1 EDQQLAVLPLPLAAT
16 THLHNQ
22 PPAPRPL
29 PSAPTPSPG
38 PCCPPSSSPPPLGPA
53 AGDPPYTLP
62 PGPLTASSPALR
74 SPFASAAPP
83 CPASG
88 VQDPQQQAAA
98 PPAGGRVAGLWRGVT
113 ARVVAAE
120 VRKDP
125 ERVGVFGSRGEIVVY
140 CISCRLLE
148 SPGWG
153 AGVGEEAAGLGGGW
167 WCVGWVQSENMKQGV
182 RPLPRQQRGSLP
194 SRNSHSR
201 NDSLGGSSASSVS
214 TAAQGRGSAASHTRD
229 RQAGGGGESFTP
241 WTLLSQV
248 GTGSGAGS
256 RPGKGA
262 DQGSD
267 ASVDDARRTS
277 TWTVAHR
284 YSDFER
290 LHLALLRHPIHGHT
304 YRGARAVLPPK
315 RLSLMAHDPQ
325 FIERRRAELDAYLVS
340 LMSHPLLAASSELRN
355 FLGLYRPAT
364 QPLPSRNPSPPR
376 HPSPSLLPPFSLPA
390 HTSIPG
396 PLNSTQ
402 TTSEENQQGSATLDP
417 AAPTERLVC
426 PSLQPPP
433 APPPSSPSMA
443 HLPPH
448 ASLQASTSCRPADSV
463 DAVTLTPCPAAGR
476 PPHSLVGAGGEEG
489 EEEEWPSRLRTFLHR
504 MGLGGGGQEATSGQ
518 VRQRSH
524 STSGTAVTPLPL
536 LPTPCPVEVVPGGGN
551 PGDGE
556 PGVQGVGPGAGG
568 AAALAAQPA
577 WEPLGGEQQDAVRG
591 VTLGSRGGGTGHS
604 SGLIGGGGAGGG
616 VGRPGSVALAA
627 VVSSTLQG
635 AGGRCQDLVQGLGGQ
650 AWAGRQQAGRGQRAG
665 GGDGRGQVQEQQG
678 GGRQGQGVRPGLA
691 GKPPALGAASCHTLR
706 DAPTPAAVSPP
717 ALSPHT
723 PPHPPAWV
731 HPPHPCRAQR
741 PNPLTRPTQSPT
753 PSRAQS
759 PSPPRNTPSP
769 VPPRRPWPG
778 PRAARGVSI
787 PPAPPQAAPVSGSSQ
802 GCRGPAPSGGCTLLP
817 GLSGP
822 VPLSAPLLELL
833 DALCYLSSSGFLG
846 RQAMAV
852 ARQLLA
858 MVAGDALDATIAARL
873 HSATSE
879 QAVAQALLALQ
890 RKLWPGGRWFATAQT
905 EALDTVAAVVV
916 VAGAAAASAL
926 SQDPTRAAAE
936 AGGGRQAS
944 AQPEAHSA
952 ADDVKAVEGLQHL
965 LLGLLRPGVPL
976 LGLLG
981 GGAFQRGV
989 LTLCELLSSAT
1000 MTLQVEG
1007 EQEGQGE
1014 GEGQG
1019 VQVENEL
1026 LTTEAQLQHA
1036 CEEVLEAALLDLG
1049 EKHKHLQAEHRQQ
1062 RLENESLEA
1071 VVKQQELAVTAAKRA
1086 QHRLEAQLRKCKR
1099 RPQFTRNPLEPSDF
1113 FIPTQEA
1120 SPGKP
1125 AARTA
1130 TFTAQHYLCTA
1141 KLMLKTQVSLR
1152 RLPTCRRLF
1161 ITEQCVVAN
1170 THRPGEHTTMGRQQR
1185 VVCKYIRQRTLDQLR
1200 RAKAIH
1206 VHFFDG
1212 CTCKKHGKVLVI
1224 RVTAAVLKDASPV
1237 TGSTS
1242 KPARDAAGGAAG
1254 QHQHL
1259 TAQITDVLAIVPLP
1273 CATSQA
1279 HVKNTAIRAQP
1290 CYSHGLHNTLLA
1302 GWTALGAGIKAAI
1315 EDIASLLAQ
1324 HW

>member
-1 EDQQLAVLPLPLAAT
+1 MPSWHLTCATSTRACTVAGTGMSLTAVAAVLAALAALGSALWHAHCT
-16 THLHNQ
+16 ALRRAVQAHQAAHRGNLPAPGGFQQNRAAVGPQPSFLSSSAQEERCPDAWRARVGSPLVEFAWDKLCGSIVQQWVYDTWWAGLTPDTEFPAAVRLALNNAFGAVCMRARRLDLGSLLVRSVPGAGQGKGRGQGAGKGQTGGPRDGDVCEVLVEAVEAQRSALTRLGPTRLAALPPAAREAALRAELQAAGALHPALCLPQGHYQAGWCWLVQVLGEYAELLLAALLPGEPLLAARPLRVAARELLASCVLRPVIMMCWPQNIVKAAAQPAQ
-22 PPAPRPL
+22 PPAH
-29 PSAPTPSPG
+29 
-38 PCCPPSSSPPPLGPA
+38 SSPPA
-53 AGDPPYTLP
+53 AHSL
-62 PGPLTASSPALR
+62 
-74 SPFASAAPP
+74 
-83 CPASG
+83 
-88 VQDPQQQAAA
+88 
-98 PPAGGRVAGLWRGVT
+98 
-113 ARVVAAE
+113 
-120 VRKDP
+120 
-125 ERVGVFGSRGEIVVY
+125 
-140 CISCRLLE
+140 LLE
-148 SPGWG
+148 AEARGQVEG
-153 AGVGEEAAGLGGGW
+153 ARQFEER
-167 WCVGWVQSENMKQGV
+167 CRESERTEK
-182 RPLPRQQRGSLP
+182 RHAR
-194 SRNSHSR
+194 HSR

-229 RQAGGGGESFTP
+229 RQSGGGGESFAP

-267 ASVDDARRTS
+267 GGVDDARRTS

-315 RLSLMAHDPQ
+315 RLSLLAHDPQ

-340 LMSHPLLAASSELRN
+340 LMSHPLLAASSELCN

-364 QPLPSRNPSPPR
+364 QPPPSRNPSPPR
-376 HPSPSLLPPFSLPA
+376 HPSPSPLPPFSLPA

-396 PLNSTQ
+396 PLDSTQ

-417 AAPTERLVC
+417 AAPAERLVC

-433 APPPSSPSMA
+433 AHPPSSPSMA
-443 HLPPH
+443 HLLPH
-448 ASLQASTSCRPADSV
+448 ASLQASTSCRPADSD
-463 DAVTLTPCPAAGR
+463 DAVALTPCPAAGR
-476 PPHSLVGAGGEEG
+476 PPPSLVGAGGEEG

-504 MGLGGGGQEATSGQ
+504 MGLGGGGQEATPAARAMVGVGAGVGAGGGLGGGGQ

-524 STSGTAVTPLPL
+524 STSGTARTPLPL

-556 PGVQGVGPGAGG
+556 PGVQGAGPEAGG

-616 VGRPGSVALAA
+616 VGGPGSVALAA
-627 VVSSTLQG
+627 V
-635 AGGRCQDLVQGLGGQ
+635 
-650 AWAGRQQAGRGQRAG
+650 
-665 GGDGRGQVQEQQG
+665 
-678 GGRQGQGVRPGLA
+678 
-691 GKPPALGAASCHTLR
+691 
-706 DAPTPAAVSPP
+706 
-717 ALSPHT
+717 
-723 PPHPPAWV
+723 
-731 HPPHPCRAQR
+731 
-741 PNPLTRPTQSPT
+741 
-753 PSRAQS
+753 
-759 PSPPRNTPSP
+759 
-769 VPPRRPWPG
+769 
-778 PRAARGVSI
+778 
-787 PPAPPQAAPVSGSSQ
+787 AAPVSGSSQ

-833 DALCYLSSSGFLG
+833 DALCQLSSSGFLG

-879 QAVAQALLALQ
+879 QALAHALLALQ

-905 EALDTVAAVVV
+905 EALDTAAAAVL
-916 VAGAAAASAL
+916 VAGAAAASAR
-926 SQDPTRAAAE
+926 SQDPTREEAE

-944 AQPEAHSA
+944 AQPAGPATAHAQAAAEAGGKGTAHSA

-981 GGAFQRGV
+981 GGALQRGV
-989 LTLCELLSSAT
+989 STLCELLSSAT
-1000 MTLQVEG
+1000 MMLQVEG

-1019 VQVENEL
+1019 VRQPKGKGGGGVGGPSLGKLTRDIAASPSGSIATARKAEAVVKEVQAENELLMTEAQLQHACEEVLEAALLDLEEKHKHLQAEHRQQRMENESLEAAVKQQKLAMTTAKRAQHRLEAQLRKFQRRPLLTRKQRQQLQILKQTGVSIEVQVENEL

-1062 RLENESLEA
+1062 RLENESLEV
-1071 VVKQQELAVTAAKRA
+1071 VVKQQELDVTTAKRA
-1086 QHRLEAQLRKCKR
+1086 QHRLEAQLRKYKR
-1099 RPQFTRNPLEPSDF
+1099 RPQLTR
-1113 FIPTQEA
+1113 
-1120 SPGKP
+1120 K
-1125 AARTA
+1125 
-1130 TFTAQHYLCTA
+1130 
-1141 KLMLKTQVSLR
+1141 
-1152 RLPTCRRLF
+1152 
-1161 ITEQCVVAN
+1161 
-1170 THRPGEHTTMGRQQR
+1170 
-1185 VVCKYIRQRTLDQLR
+1185 
-1200 RAKAIH
+1200 
-1206 VHFFDG
+1206 
-1212 CTCKKHGKVLVI
+1212 
-1224 RVTAAVLKDASPV
+1224 
-1237 TGSTS
+1237 
-1242 KPARDAAGGAAG
+1242 
-1254 QHQHL
+1254 
-1259 TAQITDVLAIVPLP
+1259 
-1273 CATSQA
+1273 
-1279 HVKNTAIRAQP
+1279 
-1290 CYSHGLHNTLLA
+1290 
-1302 GWTALGAGIKAAI
+1302 
-1315 EDIASLLAQ
+1315 
-1324 HW
+1324 